1 MCTAQYVDCS
11 MYGGY
16 DPKDPCNHTCK
27 SDRPVRPMIVPQEM
41 ALEQLRAQYISQ
53 DQMTFPP
60 VQMCT
65 KQFVSCPGGYDPS
78 DPCTQVCLYREVPS
92 LQNLR
97 VYEGSVFDM
106 GTVYNGDQGVMALG
120 NTGKHQ
126 VNFDKIESGE
136 GSTTVF
142 MF

>member
-41 ALEQLRAQYISQ
+41 ALEQLR
-53 DQMTFPP
+53 
-60 VQMCT
+60 MCT
-65 KQFVSCPGGYDPS
+65 MQYVSCPGGYDPS
-78 DPCTQVCLYREVPS
+78 DPCRHTCLKPENTIMAA

>member
-1 MCTAQYVDCS
+1 MMCTMQYVDCS

-27 SDRPVRPMIVPQEM
+27 SKRPVRPMVVPQEI
-41 ALEQLRAQYISQ
+41 ALQQLIEVEINQNNK
-53 DQMTFPP
+53 
-60 VQMCT
+60 MCIM
-65 KQFVSCPGGYDPS
+65 KYEYCPGVFD
-78 DPCTQVCLYREVPS
+78 DRTCTCIPKHTRVNTVMAA
-92 LQNLR
+92 LQNLK

-126 VNFDKIESGE
+126 VNFDKIESGQ